1 MTDTIETRIRDFIEE
16 NFLFRED
23 RAAIGAT
30 DSLLEAGLVDSTGV
44 LELVAF
50 LEDTFGIVVAD
61 AEMIPENLDSIAALA
76 AFAARKTAA
85 STAGADAT

>member
-23 RAAIGAT
+23 RAEIGAT

-61 AEMIPENLDSIAALA
+61 AEMIPENLDSIASLA
-76 AFAARKTAA
+76 AFAARKTQAV
-85 STAGADAT
+85 GADAA